1 MSLLS
6 RAISASIP
14 VFMIAAL
21 VGGVELFGSACT
33 PNASV
38 GRPSDN
44 ELRSLHARQA
54 PVFDE
59 LRDMITADADIA
71 VVGED
76 HVGNC
81 WIDGARGPGS
91 LQWACGTAA
100 SVDEKGML
108 ASTGLSSLRYT
119 HYRDL
124 LHLVGAHQVAVHP
137 SGDVEMAIFRD
148 GVATSGTSKGI
159 LWASN
164 GSKSPLV
171 RDTDHG
177 RPVTFAINYARIDG
191 PWFIEHSSN

>member
-6 RAISASIP
+6 RAVSASIP
-14 VFMIAAL
+14 VFAIASLIAS
-21 VGGVELFGSACT
+21 VELFGSACT
-33 PNASV
+33 PSPSV
-38 GRPSDN
+38 GRPSDD
-44 ELRSLHARQA
+44 ELRNLHARQA
-54 PVFDE
+54 PAFDE
-59 LRDMITADADIA
+59 LRAMITADAVVA

-81 WIDGARGPGS
+81 WTDGGA
-91 LQWACGTAA
+91 WACGGAA
-100 SVDEKGML
+100 NVDEAGML
-108 ASTGLSSLRYT
+108 ASTGLGALRYN

-124 LHLVGAHQVAVHP
+124 LHVVGAHQVAIRP

-148 GVATSGTSKGI
+148 GIATSGTSKGI

-177 RPVTFAINYARIDG
+177 RPATFALNYGRINGSWY
-191 PWFIEHSSN
+191 IEHSSN

>member
-1 MSLLS
+1 MTLFF

-14 VFMIAAL
+14 VLVVAAL
-21 VGGVELFGSACT
+21 VGGVQLFGSACT

-38 GRPSDN
+38 GRPSDDD
-44 ELRSLHARQA
+44 LRSLHARQA
-54 PVFDE
+54 PAFDE
-59 LRDMITADADIA
+59 LRDMITADAAVA

-81 WIDGARGPGS
+81 WLDGAS
-91 LQWACGTAA
+91 AWACGGA
-100 SVDEKGML
+100 SNVDENGML
-108 ASTGLSSLRYT
+108 ASTGLSALRYN

-124 LHLVGAHQVAVHP
+124 LHVVGAHQVSIHP

-159 LWASN
+159 VWASN

-177 RPVTFAINYARIDG
+177 RPVTFAVNYARIDG